1 MTKYKGWLVAAFVAP
16 CWGVSKQMLWWDF
29 MKKVVA
35 SLVLLAL
42 SLSGT
47 AHAAEGNDI
56 VKALQTEM
64 SPRSVTGTG
73 YFAGS
78 LRVAAT
84 TCSDIRVGQSLAS
97 GFKFVGRGNSG
108 KAQFAGSSFS
118 GSIRGNLFRGRG
130 GSATARGEMAAQ
142 FSGAGGRISGARVA
156 IVLQAQSGC
165 RVGLNGAFRLR

>member
-1 MTKYKGWLVAAFVAP
+1 
-16 CWGVSKQMLWWDF
+16 
-29 MKKVVA
+29 MKNVIA

-47 AHAAEGNDI
+47 AHAAEGQD
-56 VKALQTEM
+56 VLDAFRGV
-64 SPRSVTGTG
+64 SARSVNGTG

-156 IVLQAQSGC
+156 VVLQAQSGC